1 MKTRLL
7 GGSGIEVS
15 EIGLGCMGMSQSY
28 DPPVDRSDMLTFI
41 RQAHEAGITFFDT
54 AEVYGPFH
62 NEELVG
68 EALKPIRDEVVIA
81 TKFGFNYDEDG
92 KAGWMNSR
100 PEYIR
105 ERVEGSLRRLQVET
119 IDLLY
124 QHRVDPDVPIEE
136 VAGAVRDLI
145 AEGKVR
151 AFGLSEA
158 GPGTIRRA
166 HAVQPVAAVQSEYSL
181 WWREPETK
189 IFSTLDDLGISL
201 VPFSPL
207 GKGVLTGTVTRD
219 QSFSARDVRSQI
231 PRFSSEVLADN
242 LHLVDIV
249 RNEAESIGATPA
261 QVALAWI
268 LAQRPGI
275 VPIPGTRSLSRL
287 EENIGASSLELSPET
302 LKHLDDGTRSF
313 EVQGNRYSDEQE
325 ARIDYTTG

>member
-28 DPPVDRSDMLTFI
+28 DPPVDRSDMITFI

-54 AEVYGPFH
+54 AEIYGPFH

-68 EALKPIRDEVVIA
+68 EAVQSFRDEVVIA
-81 TKFGFNYDEDG
+81 TKFGFSYDENG
-92 KAGWMNSR
+92 TPGWMNSR

-119 IDLLY
+119 IGLLY

-166 HAVQPVAAVQSEYSL
+166 HAVQPVAAVQSEYSM

-189 IFSTLDDLGISL
+189 IFPVLKELGVSL

-207 GKGVLTGTVTRD
+207 GKGFLTGTVSTD
-219 QSFSARDVRSQI
+219 ATFSNNDFRSTV
-231 PRFSSEVLADN
+231 PRFSAENLAAN
-242 LHLVDIV
+242 QILVD
-249 RNEAESIGATPA
+249 ELGKFAAEVGATPA
-261 QVALAWI
+261 QLALAWI
-268 LAQRPGI
+268 LRQGEFI
-275 VPIPGTRSLSRL
+275 IPIPGTRSMSRL
-287 EENIGASSLELSPET
+287 QENIGGAELELDADT
-302 LKHLDDGTRSF
+302 FARLDDMVRRIDI
-313 EVQGNRYSDEQE
+313 QGERYSAYQQS
-325 ARIDYTTG
+325 RIDNQ